1 MSNGTNE
8 KNERSAD
15 KLKASKKANTPN
27 IIPKTKKS
35 NFMAINQIKPSKSQ
49 VKIKPGNLTDHVA
62 TAKNIS
68 LTNESVKM
76 Q

>member
-27 IIPKTKKS
+27 IIPKIKKS
-35 NFMAINQIKPSKSQ
+35 IFMAINQIKPSKSQ
-49 VKIKPGNLTDHVA
+49 VKINPGNLIDHVA
-62 TAKNIS
+62 TAKNTS

>member
-15 KLKASKKANTPN
+15 KLNASKKTNTPN
-27 IIPKTKKS
+27 ITPKTKNS
-35 NFMAINQIKPSKSQ
+35 IFMAINHMNPSKSQ
-49 VKIKPGNLTDHVA
+49 VKIKPGNLIDHPA
-62 TAKNIS
+62 TVIKTS
-68 LTNESVKM
+68 LTKEAVKM

>member
-8 KNERSAD
+8 KNERSAA

-27 IIPKTKKS
+27 IMPKTKKS
-35 NFMAINQIKPSKSQ
+35 VFMAINQIKPSKSQ
-49 VKIKPGNLTDHVA
+49 VKIKPGNLIDHVA
-62 TAKNIS
+62 TAKNTS